1 MKYSLPVLV
10 ICLCISHQAVWAF
23 DLSEVRIPDNTE
35 SPWVG
40 RGIDHNGITMDI
52 KLLKS
57 SHSSEQLLTFYK
69 NLWES
74 EGGVGEGYTMNEMG
88 DYKII
93 SKIEDNHNIV
103 VQVRDDSKGN
113 AEGYLS
119 AIDLSSLGNSTDNDD
134 FPALSNTMLVSKT
147 VSDDAGKS
155 AITRILINNYSV
167 ASNAT
172 FYVSRLESEGWKK
185 SYSNV
190 SDRSFMGFYSRNKKT
205 MELAISRESGKDT
218 VIFANIVEEN

>member
-1 MKYSLPVLV
+1 MKYLLQV
-10 ICLCISHQAVWAF
+10 IALCVCLTHQAAWGF
-23 DLSEVRIPDNTE
+23 DLSVVRVPDNTE

-40 RGIDHNGITMDI
+40 RGIEHNGVTMDI

-57 SHSSEQLLTFYK
+57 SHSSEQLLDFYK
-69 NLWES
+69 HLWES
-74 EGGVGEGYTMNEMG
+74 EGGQGEGYTMNEMG

-103 VQVRDDSKGN
+103 VQVRNDSKGN

-119 AIDLSSLGNSTDNDD
+119 AIDLSSLGNATSNDD

-147 VSDDAGKS
+147 VSEDAGKS
-155 AITRILINNYSV
+155 AVTRILINNYSV
-167 ASNAT
+167 ASNAE
-172 FYVSRLESEGWKK
+172 FYVSRFESEGWQK
-185 SYSNV
+185 SYSKV
-190 SDRSFMGFYSRNKKT
+190 SDRSYMGLYSRNKKT

-218 VIFANIVEEN
+218 VIFANTVDEN